1 MPRRS
6 REFDED
12 EEFFD
17 GLTFNDDFVRYLV
30 DEIYPPGTLGAR
42 TPAAEKFYRQAA
54 AAHGENL
61 ELILRYQEILT
72 MRWRNLKQSASDARR
87 QGLLARADAVNAV
100 LSETIRILA
109 SLNAQGYVA
118 PRWQR
123 AMYDAWISLFEP
135 PDDELFAAPIQI
147 SV

>member
-42 TPAAEKFYRQAA
+42 TPAAEKFYGQAA

-61 ELILRYQEILT
+61 ELTLKYQEILT
-72 MRWRNLKQSASDARR
+72 TRWRDLKQSASDARR
-87 QGLLARADAVNAV
+87 QGLIARADAVNAV
-100 LSETIRILA
+100 LSETVRIQDNLK
-109 SLNAQGYVA
+109 VA
-118 PRWQR
+118 RNPKGGGGHHRAPSKVWRRGHPYGSWRCRPRFT
-123 AMYDAWISLFEP
+123 S
-135 PDDELFAAPIQI
+135 
-147 SV
+147 

>member
-1 MPRRS
+1 M
-6 REFDED
+6 
-12 EEFFD
+12 
-17 GLTFNDDFVRYLV
+17 L
-30 DEIYPPGTLGAR
+30 GTR

-72 MRWRNLKQSASDARR
+72 TRWRNLKQSASDARR
-87 QGLLARADAVNAV
+87 QGLIARADAVNAV

-109 SLNAQGYVA
+109 GLNAQGYVA

-123 AMYDAWISLFEP
+123 AMCDAWISLFEP
-135 PDDELFAAPIQI
+135 PHDELFAAPIRI
-147 SV
+147 SA